1 MLRANLHKFFRG
13 TNLIAKKRCI
23 AWHLNYRCADGEVR
37 KFDIIHIE
45 AGTRYD
51 GFFEQMAERIKSR
64 LSPELRDV
72 ILELKYSTPDDM
84 KISGVEYYEAVIDN
98 NVRTL
103 PELYEWLDRHRAMEN
118 RGYWMPEM

>member
-23 AWHLNYRCADGEVR
+23 AWHLNYRCADGEVW

-118 RGYWMPEM
+118 RGYWMPEI